1 MDSHDTL
8 ERLSDPDVM
17 LRVQWGSESAFAEIY
32 ERYYRRLLNFFFGM
46 TRDVQMAED
55 LCHETFV
62 RIWQLRARYSPSG
75 SFAAYAFTVARHIW
89 LEQCR
94 RSRKQP
100 RLAAPFAVETQDEPP
115 ASSERTVCPQ
125 FVQRRQTVTPANCD
139 APDELAHRSEV
150 GLHVF
155 AALDK
160 LPEEQRM
167 AFILR
172 TVNGL
177 PLDEIAAVM
186 QCPVN
191 TVRSRRLLAVRRL
204 RELLQGLFVL

>member
-1 MDSHDTL
+1 MGLDDTL
-8 ERLSDPDVM
+8 ERQPDSDVM
-17 LRVQWGSESAFAEIY
+17 LRVQWGSESAFAELY
-32 ERYYRRLLNFFFGM
+32 ERYYRRLLDFFFGM
-46 TRDVQMAED
+46 SRNVQLAED

-89 LEQCR
+89 QEQCR
-94 RSRKQP
+94 RAGRQP
-100 RLAAPFAVETQDEPP
+100 RMVSLFAGDVRPDP
-115 ASSERTVCPQ
+115 SSS
-125 FVQRRQTVTPANCD
+125 AND
-139 APDELAHRSEV
+139 APDELAYRAEI

-155 AALDK
+155 AALEK

-167 AFILR
+167 AFVLR

-177 PLDEIAAVM
+177 SLYEIAAVM

-191 TVRSRRLLAVRRL
+191 TVRSRRLLAIQRL
-204 RELLQGLFVL
+204 RELLQGLLVL

>member
-94 RSRKQP
+94 RSRKQL
-100 RLAAPFAVETQDEPP
+100 RLATPFAIETQDEPP
-115 ASSERTVCPQ
+115 ASSER
-125 FVQRRQTVTPANCD
+125 D

-155 AALDK
+155 AALEK

-172 TVNGL
+172 TVDGL
-177 PLDEIAAVM
+177 PLDEIATVM